1 MARHVHDFTD
11 EKQFWNFA
19 GFHGFRGK
27 FIAVNAAHGYLGF
40 LVTLGTLRC
49 DRPVVRLAFEFV
61 EPQSVGRS
69 ADAAP
74 PPLEAVA

>member
-1 MARHVHDFTD
+1 MQRAIEGVS
-11 EKQFWNFA
+11 NLLP
-19 GFHGFRGK
+19 
-27 FIAVNAAHGYLGF
+27 I
-40 LVTLGTLRC
+40 
-49 DRPVVRLAFEFV
+49 RLAFEFV